1 MNQPAST
8 PPAALR
14 DRLRHPVR
22 AEDAAALWYCL
33 LLLLA
38 ATAAAYLMAYRWNA
52 SLIDRNSFRQTQ
64 TAISVRSMLDGGP
77 WLAYD
82 TPVLG
87 RPCAIRFEFPTYQWL
102 VALTVLAT
110 RLPLDQAGRVVSVGS
125 FGLLLLAVYA
135 GAALFTAD
143 RFRRLIPVLLVL
155 ASPLYIFSSRT
166 VMIESTDLAPS
177 AWFLVLAIRQSR
189 GARVETAAMIGTIA
203 LGVRAALTKITP
215 VLVVGFP
222 LGLLV

>member
-52 SLIDRNSFRQTQ
+52 SLIDRHSFRQTQ

-77 WLAYD
+77 LLAYE

-87 RPCAIRFEFPTYQWL
+87 RPWSIPFEFPTYQWL

-125 FGLLLLAVYA
+125 FGLLLLAVYS
-135 GAALFTAD
+135 GTALFTAD
-143 RFRRLIPVLLVL
+143 PFRRVISVLLLL
-155 ASPLYIFSSRT
+155 APPLYIFWSLPG
-166 VMIESTDLAPS
+166 MIE
-177 AWFLVLAIRQSR
+177 
-189 GARVETAAMIGTIA
+189 
-203 LGVRAALTKITP
+203 
-215 VLVVGFP
+215 
-222 LGLLV
+222 